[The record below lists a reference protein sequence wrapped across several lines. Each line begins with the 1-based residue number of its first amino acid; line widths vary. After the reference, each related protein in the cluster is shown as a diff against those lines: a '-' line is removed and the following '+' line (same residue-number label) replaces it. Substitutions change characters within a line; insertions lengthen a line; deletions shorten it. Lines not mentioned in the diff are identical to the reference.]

1 LNEEYKQVD
10 CWFNECK
17 VKLEGRDLEEK
28 GILPENVR
36 NHEVELRMSKQ
47 KLSEKEEELQQVQR
61 VFNEHIRSKDRMVA
75 DLEHQLED
83 LKKLMKAKDECAR
96 QQQMEA
102 IRQLTMRVHDLTNV
116 NNDLRD
122 ILSNSSSCCGLC

>member
-1 LNEEYKQVD
+1 
-10 CWFNECK
+10 
-17 VKLEGRDLEEK
+17 
-28 GILPENVR
+28 
-36 NHEVELRMSKQ
+36 
-47 KLSEKEEELQQVQR
+47 
-61 VFNEHIRSKDRMVA
+61 MVA

-122 ILSNSSSCCGLC
+122 ILSNSSSCCDQLNLLEAQITHALVEFVQSCSWRLTDSEEKIEGKLKPYLRNYYIVVHDY

>member
-1 LNEEYKQVD
+1 
-10 CWFNECK
+10 
-17 VKLEGRDLEEK
+17 
-28 GILPENVR
+28 
-36 NHEVELRMSKQ
+36 MSKQ
-47 KLSEKEEELQQVQR
+47 KLSEKEEELQQVQS
-61 VFNEHIRSKDRMVA
+61 VFHEHIRSKDRMVA

-83 LKKLMKAKDECAR
+83 LKKLMKAKDEWAR

-122 ILSNSSSCCGLC
+122 IISNSSSCCGLC